1 MNDRP
6 QRSAQAQFGRT
17 ADRYRVSRT
26 HSSNNHLVDLAE
38 FAGFTDERFDVA
50 VDIGAGP
57 GFTAFAMAPFAR
69 RVIATD
75 ITPQMLEQVRALRNE
90 RGADGPEMA
99 LAAAEALPFADDS
112 VDLIACRTAAH
123 HFVDFTRW
131 LSEVHRVLRP
141 GGTLLAADTCAPE
154 DAALAS
160 WMHHIE
166 VERDPSHVRNMSASE
181 WPAGSN
187 APDSPSPTRRCPSS
201 ACSTRTGLSAPA
213 WAARPW
219 RRSATHYGPPRPAP
233 RRLSASYRTTTGPST
248 STGTCWRCGH
258 RSPA

>member
-1 MNDRP
+1 M
-6 QRSAQAQFGRT
+6 
-17 ADRYRVSRT
+17 
-26 HSSNNHLVDLAE
+26 VDLAE

-181 WPAGSN
+181 WLGGVERAGLAVAYS
-187 APDSPSPTRRCPSS
+187 AMSIVRLQYPD
-201 ACSTRTGLSAPA
+201 
-213 WAARPW
+213 WAERAGMGGEAMASVGYAL
-219 RRSATHYGPPRPAP
+219 RSARPAP
-233 RRLSASYRTTTGPST
+233 RRLSASYRTTTGPSI

-258 RSPA
+258 RSPARQTRPSAWPEKREG

>member
-26 HSSNNHLVDLAE
+26 HSSNDHLVDLAE

-75 ITPQMLEQVRALRNE
+75 ITPQMLEQLRALRNE

-160 WMHHIE
+160 WMLPLGRVGAAGIE
-166 VERDPSHVRNMSASE
+166 ARLDRPGLAPGSHRGRAGPKPRPQYVGVRVARWSRARR
-181 WPAGSN
+181 
-187 APDSPSPTRRCPSS
+187 TRRGRLGDVHRPP
-201 ACSTRTGLSAPA
+201 AIPGL
-213 WAARPW
+213 
-219 RRSATHYGPPRPAP
+219 G
-233 RRLSASYRTTTGPST
+233 
-248 STGTCWRCGH
+248 
-258 RSPA
+258 